1 MKNQK
6 LLKNDLLTINQRS
19 RKVIDINQI
28 IMLRGYANYTC
39 FYLKNGKQ
47 RLTAHTLKYY
57 EPLLDGKGFLR
68 VHRGFIVNQNC
79 ILRHDTESSQ
89 LFLMEGHEVEISRRR
104 RGVARGL

>member
-1 MKNQK
+1 LFLSQ
-6 LLKNDLLTINQRS
+6 
-19 RKVIDINQI
+19 
-28 IMLRGYANYTC
+28 
-39 FYLKNGKQ
+39 NGKQ

-57 EPLLDGKGFLR
+57 ETELDGRGFLR

-104 RGVARGL
+104 RGEGIINAKSLVEIAQQGFLVVS